1 MRLNDREMTMR
12 SAQRIAVVG
21 SGISGLA
28 SAWLL
33 SQKHQVTLY
42 EAGDSLG
49 GHTNTVDVTLEGVC
63 HPVDTGFLVY
73 NTHTYP
79 NLTAMFAHLGVASV
93 ETEMSFAVSLDEPRL
108 EWAGSSL
115 ATVFGQKRNLLRP
128 DFWRMLAD
136 IVRFNRESVAWL
148 EGHCDDGLSLREF
161 LAAGAYSR
169 SFAEWYLLPM
179 AAAIWSCPAGQMLD
193 YPLASFVRF
202 CRNHGLL
209 QVFDRPLWRT
219 VSGGG
224 RQYVNKLAACL
235 DDIRLATPVRAI
247 DRSAAGLIVRSDAG
261 AEHYDQV
268 VLACHSD
275 QALAVLGEAA
285 TPAERRLLGAVR
297 YAPNRAVLH
306 TDAALLPRSPALWSA
321 WNYLSSGQELDQRPV
336 SVSYLINRLQPLPFK
351 TPLMVSLN
359 PRRQPASE
367 RVIAEFDYE
376 HPIFDRAA
384 IAAQRDLPAVSGA
397 HGVWFCGA
405 WNGYG
410 FHEDGLKSA
419 LLVANAMGCRAP
431 WQGVDAAVRVRPAA
445 ARSEGLAA

>member
-1 MRLNDREMTMR
+1 MYRPQ

-21 SGISGLA
+21 AGISGLA

-33 SQKHQVTLY
+33 SQRHAVTLY
-42 EAGDSLG
+42 EAGDYLG
-49 GHTNTVDVTLEGVC
+49 GHTNTVDVTLDGVC

-79 NLTAMFAHLGVASV
+79 NLTALFAHLGVASV
-93 ETEMSFAVSLDEPRL
+93 ETEMSFAVSLEEPAI

-136 IVRFNRESVAWL
+136 ILRFNRESVAWI
-148 EGHCDDGLSLREF
+148 EQYPDYGGSLREF
-161 LAAGAYSR
+161 LAAGRYSR
-169 SFAEWYLLPM
+169 PFAEWYLLPM

-219 VSGGG
+219 VKGGG
-224 RQYVNKLAACL
+224 REYVRKLASHLA
-235 DDIRLATPVRAI
+235 DIRLDTPVRGVRRT
-247 DRSAAGLIVRSDAG
+247 DDGLQVITDG
-261 AEHYDQV
+261 AVAHYDQV

-275 QALAVLGEAA
+275 QALVLLADAA
-285 TPAERRLLGAVR
+285 TPAERRLLGAIR
-297 YAPNRAVLH
+297 YEANRAVLH
-306 TDAALLPRSPALWSA
+306 SDAALLPRNRALWSA
-321 WNYLSSGQELDQRPV
+321 WNYLSSAQELDRRPV

-359 PRRQPASE
+359 PQREPKAE
-367 RVIAEFDYE
+367 LVIAEFDYE
-376 HPIFDRAA
+376 HPIFDGPA
-384 IAAQRDLPAVSGA
+384 IAAQRELPALSGKR
-397 HGVWFCGA
+397 GVWFCGA

-419 LLVANAMGCRAP
+419 LQVANGLGCHAP
-431 WQGVDAAVRVRPAA
+431 WQGREAA
-445 ARSEGLAA
+445 ASPTPAFRQTTELAA

>member
-1 MRLNDREMTMR
+1 MADDMEIRGG
-12 SAQRIAVVG
+12 QRIAVIG
-21 SGISGLA
+21 AGISGLA

-33 SQKHQVTLY
+33 SQRHRVTLY
-42 EAGDSLG
+42 EAGETLG
-49 GHTNTVDVTLEGVC
+49 GHTNTVDVTLDGEC

-93 ETEMSFAVSLDEPRL
+93 ETEMSFSVSLEEPRL

-128 DFWRMLAD
+128 DFWRMLSD
-136 IVRFNRESVAWL
+136 IVRFNRDSVAWL
-148 EGHCDDGLSLREF
+148 DASPQDQLSLRDY

-169 SFAEWYLLPM
+169 AFAEWYLLPM

-209 QVFDRPLWRT
+209 QVLDRPLWRT
-219 VSGGG
+219 VRGGG
-224 RQYVNKLAACL
+224 REYVRKLAAGL
-235 DDIRLATPVRAI
+235 DDVRLATPVRGI
-247 DRSAAGLIVRSDAG
+247 RRAASGLLVRTDEAV
-261 AEHYDQV
+261 ERHDQV

-275 QALAVLGEAA
+275 QALSLLGGGA
-285 TPAERRLLGAVR
+285 TIDERCLLGAIR

-321 WNYLSSGQELDQRPV
+321 WNYLSSGGPLDQRPV

-359 PRRQPASE
+359 PRRAPAGE
-367 RVIAEFDYE
+367 RVIAEFDYQ
-376 HPIFDRAA
+376 HPIFDAAA
-384 IAAQRDLPAVSGA
+384 IAAQRRLSAISGA
-397 HGVWFCGA
+397 FGVWFCGA

-419 LLVANAMGCRAP
+419 LRVANALACHAP
-431 WQGVDAAVRVRPAA
+431 WQGVDEAAVAGPALRRA
-445 ARSEGLAA
+445 AELAA

>member
-1 MRLNDREMTMR
+1 MYRPQ

-21 SGISGLA
+21 AGISGLA

-33 SQKHQVTLY
+33 SQRHAVTLY
-42 EAGDSLG
+42 EAGDYLG
-49 GHTNTVDVTLEGVC
+49 GHTNTVDVTLDGVC

-79 NLTAMFAHLGVASV
+79 NLTALFAHLGVASV
-93 ETEMSFAVSLDEPRL
+93 ETEMSFAVSLEEPAI

-136 IVRFNRESVAWL
+136 ILRFNRESVAWI
-148 EGHCDDGLSLREF
+148 EQHPDYGGSLREF
-161 LAAGAYSR
+161 LAAGRYTR
-169 SFAEWYLLPM
+169 PFAEWYLLPM

-219 VSGGG
+219 VKGGG
-224 RQYVNKLAACL
+224 REYVRKLASHLA
-235 DDIRLATPVRAI
+235 DIRLATPVRGVRRT
-247 DRSAAGLIVRSDAG
+247 DDGLQVITDG
-261 AEHYDQV
+261 AVGHYDQV

-275 QALAVLGEAA
+275 QALGLLADAA
-285 TPAERRLLGAVR
+285 TPAERRLLGAIR
-297 YAPNRAVLH
+297 YEPNRAVLH
-306 TDAALLPRSPALWSA
+306 SDAALLPRNRALWSA
-321 WNYLSSGQELDQRPV
+321 WNYLSSAQELDRRPV

-359 PRRQPASE
+359 PQREPKAES
-367 RVIAEFDYE
+367 VIAEFDYE
-376 HPIFDRAA
+376 HPIFDGPA
-384 IAAQRDLPAVSGA
+384 ITAQRELPALSGTR
-397 HGVWFCGA
+397 GVWFCGA

-419 LLVANAMGCRAP
+419 LQVANGLGCHAP
-431 WQGVDAAVRVRPAA
+431 WQGGEAA
-445 ARSEGLAA
+445 AAPAPAFRQKTELAA

>member
-1 MRLNDREMTMR
+1 MSKPQAN
-12 SAQRIAVVG
+12 IAVIG
-21 SGISGLA
+21 AGIAGLG

-33 SQKHQVTLY
+33 SREHRVTLF
-42 EAGDSLG
+42 EAGSYLG
-49 GHTNTVDVTLEGVC
+49 GHTNTVEVTLEGHT

-79 NLTAMFAHLGVASV
+79 NLTALFAHLGVASV
-93 ETEMSFAVSLDEPRL
+93 ETEMSFAVSLEEPAI

-136 IVRFNRESVAWL
+136 ILRFNRESVAWI
-148 EGHCDDGLSLREF
+148 EQHPDYGGSLREF
-161 LAAGAYSR
+161 LAAGRYSR
-169 SFAEWYLLPM
+169 PFAEWYLLPM

-219 VSGGG
+219 VKGGG
-224 RQYVNKLAACL
+224 REYVRKLASHLA
-235 DDIRLATPVRAI
+235 DIRIATPVRGVRRT
-247 DRSAAGLIVRSDAG
+247 DDGLQVITDG
-261 AEHYDQV
+261 AVGHYDQV

-275 QALAVLGEAA
+275 QALGLLADAA
-285 TPAERRLLGAVR
+285 TPAERRLLGAIR
-297 YAPNRAVLH
+297 YEPNRAVLH
-306 TDAALLPRSPALWSA
+306 SDAALLPRNRALWSA
-321 WNYLSSGQELDQRPV
+321 WNYLSSAQELDRRPV

-359 PRRQPASE
+359 PQREPKAES
-367 RVIAEFDYE
+367 VIAEFDYE
-376 HPIFDRAA
+376 HPIFDGPA
-384 IAAQRDLPAVSGA
+384 IAAQRELPALSGTR
-397 HGVWFCGA
+397 GVWFCGA

-419 LLVANAMGCRAP
+419 LQVANGLGCHAP
-431 WQGVDAAVRVRPAA
+431 WQGGEAA
-445 ARSEGLAA
+445 AAPAPAFRQKTELAA